1 MIEVEWE
8 FEGDALGQA
17 AAQSA
22 VQKILSHYNR
32 ALGNVS
38 CPVHRRAPV
47 LRVRGRTLED
57 LEIDIATCCDV
68 LVEEAN
74 SRIRAAF
81 TSAPI
86 EEMTE
91 AEVDSLRQAVERI
104 HRCSATFRR
113 TEHVREVLAGRPMWV
128 GDVAVFDLQGHPSAS
143 VCYAWSSL
151 VEGSERPRYF
161 VVLQEGQVRSSL
173 DAVRASI
180 EQGYR

>member
-8 FEGDALGQA
+8 FGGDALGQA

-22 VQKILSHYNR
+22 VQKSLSHYNR
-32 ALGNVS
+32 ALGNLS

-68 LVEEAN
+68 LVVEAN
-74 SRIRAAF
+74 SRIRATF

-91 AEVDSLRQAVERI
+91 AEVDRLRQAVEQI
-104 HRCSATFRR
+104 HRCSATFRK

>member
-8 FEGDALGQA
+8 FEGDALGEA
-17 AAQSA
+17 AAQAA

-32 ALGNVS
+32 AIGKLT
-38 CPVHRRAPV
+38 CPIHHRAPV

-68 LVEEAN
+68 LVNEAN

-81 TSAPI
+81 KAAPI
-86 EEMTE
+86 AEMTQS
-91 AEVDSLRQAVERI
+91 EVDNLRQAVERT
-104 HRCSATFRR
+104 HRCRAAFRR
-113 TEHVREVLAGRPMWV
+113 TEHVREVLAGKPMWV

-143 VCYAWSSL
+143 VCYAWSSV

-161 VVLQEGQVRSSL
+161 VVLQEGPVRSSL